1 MSNSS
6 RQAARLIHSYTRTCG
21 RFFRAPSSFSFIV
34 TGEADSERE
43 RERVLSFHSLTS
55 SNNLLHKTGI
65 VSVSRPVNA
74 RSMPAL
80 SFLFRD
86 QEQHASLHLPS
97 LPFLPSSPFVLLLS
111 RRPTQPLS
119 RCSEPREHKQRGGR
133 REEDKT
139 TTTRGCIMC
148 IQTFTSEPKHRES
161 AFLSLSLFLSRLPH
175 PRLFPCSFHFLIKRS
190 NCIIAYEA
198 HIRLHN
204 VCASATYVWKRASL
218 LQL

>member
-34 TGEADSERE
+34 TGEADSERERE

-97 LPFLPSSPFVLLLS
+97 LPFLPSSPLVLLLS

-161 AFLSLSLFLSRLPH
+161 AFLSLSLSTASSPPLP
-175 PRLFPCSFHFLIKRS
+175 LFFPFSH
-190 NCIIAYEA
+190 
-198 HIRLHN
+198 
-204 VCASATYVWKRASL
+204 
-218 LQL
+218 